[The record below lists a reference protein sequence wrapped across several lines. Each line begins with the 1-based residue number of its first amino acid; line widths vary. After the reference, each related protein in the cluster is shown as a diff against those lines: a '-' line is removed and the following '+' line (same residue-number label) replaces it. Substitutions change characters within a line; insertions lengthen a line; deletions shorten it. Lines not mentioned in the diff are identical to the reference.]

1 MGQWMRQMLHSEVN
15 DFHFYNQTHI
25 QICNI
30 FKTNQEH
37 ETIVKASERVFANA
51 MVDVTASPCVFK
63 CSQWPWWT
71 RWCEGAA
78 LARVLHATH
87 ETCRLFCRCPSVQ
100 SQSPSAWELLF
111 LFTNTLVTSVETIRL
126 LNPEPAIGCASA
138 AIIGRFVAITHRKQ
152 SLADLMT
159 VFGCRGWR
167 RMTATG
173 NSKGLNNNEMIPS
186 GCRLIF

>member
-1 MGQWMRQMLHSEVN
+1 MVEANAALRGQWFSFLPPNTHPNMQSFQNKLGTWNHRQGLWAG
-15 DFHFYNQTHI
+15 I
-25 QICNI
+25 
-30 FKTNQEH
+30 
-37 ETIVKASERVFANA
+37 FANA
-51 MVDVTASPCVFK
+51 MVDVAASPCVFK
-63 CSQWPWWT
+63 CSQWPWWM

-78 LARVLHATH
+78 PARVFPATH
-87 ETCRLFCRCPSVQ
+87 ETWRLFCRCPSVQ

-159 VFGCRGWR
+159 VFGCRDGDGWR
-167 RMTATG
+167 RLVTARG
-173 NSKGLNNNEMIPS
+173 
-186 GCRLIF
+186 